1 MSGRTPHAGDDPHAD
16 EELVTAGVDV
26 ESADAAVVLVHGR
39 GATARSI
46 VELGQAVAGDGDV
59 ALIAPQAAANTWY
72 PNSFLAP
79 VAENEPGRSSGLRA
93 VGRAVETATEAGI
106 PTERVLVAGFSQ
118 GACLA
123 SEFVARNPTRY
134 GGLAVFSGG
143 LIGETVAVDDY
154 LPDATGDGGND
165 AGDDGSGTGD
175 DGSGAGDDGSGADD
189 HGDGAGD
196 DTGGPLA
203 GTPAFVG
210 CSDVDPHIPEERV
223 HETTA
228 VLEALGADVDERIY
242 EGMGHGINDEEVA
255 AVSALVAELA

>member
-1 MSGRTPHAGDDPHAD
+1 MTGSAPDPHAGDDPHGD
-16 EELVTAGVDV
+16 EPLVTAGTPVAD
-26 ESADAAVVLVHGR
+26 ADAALVLVHGR
-39 GATARSI
+39 GATARS
-46 VELGQAVAGDGDV
+46 VVDLGEQLAGDRDV
-59 ALIAPQAAANTWY
+59 AIIAPAAAGNTWY

-79 VAENEPGRSSGLRA
+79 IADNEPGRTSGLRA
-93 VGRAVETATEAGI
+93 VGAAVDRAVDAGVARD
-106 PTERVLVAGFSQ
+106 RVLVGGFSQ

-154 LPDATGDGGND
+154 LAEATAGG
-165 AGDDGSGTGD
+165 G
-175 DGSGAGDDGSGADD
+175 GAGESADAD
-189 HGDGAGD
+189 
-196 DTGGPLA
+196 GGPLA

-255 AVSALVAELA
+255 AASELVASLR

>member
-1 MSGRTPHAGDDPHAD
+1 MSGRGPSPHAGDDPHGD
-16 EELVTAGVDV
+16 EPLVTAGASLD
-26 ESADAAVVLVHGR
+26 DAAAALVLVHGR
-39 GATARSI
+39 GATARS
-46 VELGQAVAGDGDV
+46 VVDLGEQLAGDREV
-59 ALIAPQAAANTWY
+59 AILAPAAAGNTWY

-79 VAENEPGRSSGLRA
+79 VADNEPGRSSGLRA
-93 VGRAVETATEAGI
+93 VGAAVDRAVDAGI
-106 PTERVLVAGFSQ
+106 ARDRVLVGGFSQ

-143 LIGETVAVDDY
+143 LIGETVAVEDY
-154 LPDATGDGGND
+154 LPDGETSADGD
-165 AGDDGSGTGD
+165 
-175 DGSGAGDDGSGADD
+175 
-189 HGDGAGD
+189 
-196 DTGGPLA
+196 GPLA

-223 HETTA
+223 HETTD

-255 AVSALVAELA
+255 AVSELVASLA

>member
-1 MSGRTPHAGDDPHAD
+1 MADRSSGPHAGDDPHGD
-16 EELVTAGVDV
+16 EPLVTAGTPLND
-26 ESADAAVVLVHGR
+26 ADAALVFVHGR
-39 GATARSI
+39 GATARS
-46 VELGQAVAGDGDV
+46 VVDLGEQSAGDRDV
-59 ALIAPQAAANTWY
+59 AILEPAAAGNTWY

-79 VAENEPGRSSGLRA
+79 VADNEPGRSSGLRA
-93 VGRAVETATEAGI
+93 VGSAVDRVVDAGI
-106 PTERVLVAGFSQ
+106 ARDRVLVGGFSQ

-154 LPDATGDGGND
+154 LADATG
-165 AGDDGSGTGD
+165 GSGGETEG
-175 DGSGAGDDGSGADD
+175 GAEE
-189 HGDGAGD
+189 
-196 DTGGPLA
+196 PLA

-210 CSDVDPHIPEERV
+210 CSDVDPHIPEGRV

-242 EGMGHGINDEEVA
+242 EGMGHGINDDEVA
-255 AVSALVAELA
+255 AVSELAASLA